1 MILISEGADTPL
13 SIIGLDRGAG
23 SGTGCGTLIKRKQ
36 HSREEIAEKLAQASR
51 LAAEGHLQSEIASTL
66 GISVMTLHRW
76 RHKKSE
82 LAAPTTSVKSNDLT
96 AFESELGRGSR
107 GESQQIADLKLEN
120 SRLRR
125 LLTDLLLEKMQCLED
140 LQAQQSPTREPI
152 SRAI

>member
-1 MILISEGADTPL
+1 M
-13 SIIGLDRGAG
+13 
-23 SGTGCGTLIKRKQ
+23 
-36 HSREEIAEKLAQASR
+36 
-51 LAAEGHLQSEIASTL
+51 AAEGHLQSEIASTL

-76 RHKKSE
+76 RHKTSE
-82 LAAPTTSVKSNDLT
+82 LAAPTTSEKSNDLI
-96 AFESELGRGSR
+96 AFESELGRGR

-140 LQAQQSPTREPI
+140 LQAQQPSPRESI